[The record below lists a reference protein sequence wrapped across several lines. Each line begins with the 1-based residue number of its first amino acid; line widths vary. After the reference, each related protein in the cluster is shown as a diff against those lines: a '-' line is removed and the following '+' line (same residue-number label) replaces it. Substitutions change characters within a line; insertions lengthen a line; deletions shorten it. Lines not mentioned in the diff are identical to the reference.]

1 MSTILTY
8 FVDLVNKIVTPPP
21 SPSIDKE
28 DGFGNRLPHDFWLC
42 SVEKGVAAPPTAIKV
57 KR

>member
-8 FVDLVNKIVTPPP
+8 FADLVNKIVTPPP
-21 SPSIDKE
+21 SPTTKFDK
-28 DGFGNRLPHDFWLC
+28 RLPPDFWLC
-42 SVEKGVAAPPTAIKV
+42 SVEKGVAVPPVAIKV

>member
-8 FVDLVNKIVTPPP
+8 FADLVNKIVTPPP
-21 SPSIDKE
+21 SPTTDK
-28 DGFGNRLPHDFWLC
+28 DAFGNRLPHDFWLC